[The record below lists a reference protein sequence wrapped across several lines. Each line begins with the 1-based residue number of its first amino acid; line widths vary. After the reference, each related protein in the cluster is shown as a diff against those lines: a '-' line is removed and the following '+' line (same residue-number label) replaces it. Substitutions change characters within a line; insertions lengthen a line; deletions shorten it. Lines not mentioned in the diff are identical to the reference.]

1 MKARKKAAAA
11 KAKGQPQPTLD
22 WLSSLA
28 QQLDA
33 VIEEDPKKRSAGT
46 LVVRALIRE
55 ALKGDVRAIK
65 ECLRLAERAGADA
78 DARPPAQALAPRKGG
93 RPRTEVD
100 LDEIRILAREGL
112 WNASQIARV
121 LRVLKQT
128 LLGPTHAADVKE
140 AIEEGKAL
148 WALDHLRLFND
159 MVRKRRF
166 DPAVLYATKQGPIG
180 WSDRQTLM
188 GSDGGPI
195 PIEIAGATERVI
207 EMVLRYQRSRLE
219 QAANRA

>member
-1 MKARKKAAAA
+1 MKPRKKTTA
-11 KAKGQPQPTLD
+11 KPRTQPQPTLD
-22 WLSSLA
+22 WLSALA
-28 QQLDA
+28 NQLDA

-65 ECLRLAERAGADA
+65 ECLRLAEKTGTDA
-78 DARPPAQALAPRKGG
+78 ESRPPTQAMATRKGG

-100 LDEIRILAREGL
+100 LDEIRTLAREGL

-121 LRVLKQT
+121 LRILKQT

-207 EMVLRYQRSRLE
+207 EMVLRYQRTRLE
-219 QAANRA
+219 QAGTNA